1 MLTREGLP
9 GPQKWPQSC
18 RKRTMYG
25 DVSGGTCRGNKDKVQ
40 HTERLFFGAQN
51 LGKWLDQLNPL

>member
-1 MLTREGLP
+1 
-9 GPQKWPQSC
+9 
-18 RKRTMYG
+18 MYG